1 MSYGH
6 SWWSTD
12 CLIGG
17 FVNLVGACEL
27 WLINRVSVCSCV
39 CVCTE
44 IYDVR
49 SLTVQLGVYAALA
62 GRVNVTTVRIGQ
74 IVGESVLTHMK
85 YAYF

>member
-1 MSYGH
+1 M
-6 SWWSTD
+6 
-12 CLIGG
+12 C
-17 FVNLVGACEL
+17 V
-27 WLINRVSVCSCV
+27 CV

>member
-1 MSYGH
+1 M
-6 SWWSTD
+6 
-12 CLIGG
+12 
-17 FVNLVGACEL
+17 NLVGACEL
-27 WLINRVSVCSCV
+27 WLINRVSVCV
-39 CVCTE
+39 RECVCTE

>member
-1 MSYGH
+1 M
-6 SWWSTD
+6 
-12 CLIGG
+12 
-17 FVNLVGACEL
+17 NLVGACEL
-27 WLINRVSVCSCV
+27 WLINRVSV

-62 GRVNVTTVRIGQ
+62 GRVKVTTVRIGQ

-85 YAYF
+85 YAYFC